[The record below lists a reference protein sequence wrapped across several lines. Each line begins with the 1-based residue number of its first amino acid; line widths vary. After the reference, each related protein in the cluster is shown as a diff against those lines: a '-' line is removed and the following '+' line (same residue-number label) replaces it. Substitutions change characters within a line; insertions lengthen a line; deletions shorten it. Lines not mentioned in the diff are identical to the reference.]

1 MEKNKDSK
9 RIEFSKEDM
18 ITILRIHHKLHD
30 QVVMLQEVYM
40 KEQQSLFHEQWKVR
54 YLTRRLKAIDPEYA
68 VTEEE
73 LDRQIHEK
81 EN

>member
-1 MEKNKDSK
+1 MTVHELDVLEAAPEIPICFGPSFYTWEQLGGKAEK
-9 RIEFSKEDM
+9 
-18 ITILRIHHKLHD
+18 
-30 QVVMLQEVYM
+30 YM
-40 KEQQSLFHEQWKVR
+40 QEQQSLFHEQWKVR

>member
-1 MEKNKDSK
+1 MS
-9 RIEFSKEDM
+9 
-18 ITILRIHHKLHD
+18 TIRKHHKLHD

-54 YLTRRLKAIDPEYA
+54 YLTRRLKAIDPEHA

-73 LDRQIHEK
+73 LDKQIHEK